1 MIQLTKYVHESI
13 YVFIHTMFGKY
24 NKPYYV
30 VTKIGSTKNIISRLS
45 TYRTSCPEFDIN
57 NLKVFWIRTKGK
69 YNCYQID
76 NLINYASTNYS
87 KPFPKY
93 IGTGGTEFYHF
104 DKIENLLGF
113 FNEIDVKY
121 YDVEQIDAYKL
132 LNKYNIF
139 NKSSIA
145 KHSRFEAKELG
156 QLVAND
162 LSYKKCEEII
172 SKYLKKNNIPVKI
185 KDKAYCP
192 RSYQIPIVD
201 KCCDLYKTENFG
213 RLYMPCGTGK
223 TLVAYFV
230 TKKMGF
236 TKIFIVVPSLYLV
249 STCYESWH
257 RESYLDNDKFNYL
270 LVASDADI
278 KGKYDKELQ
287 KELQK
292 EPQKDYKITTN
303 IDTVKKFIKGQQYI
317 VVISTYHSSKLLIKA
332 CKETKTHF
340 DFGIYDEAHRT
351 VGRKDS
357 MFNKIVT
364 SKIAKK
370 KIFMTATEK
379 VYRYKKKKEDEILS
393 MDDIEMYGKIIV
405 KYSLGQAIKEG
416 QLCDYKIVFPM
427 ITEKDIFDG
436 SKNDLSDEFIISRLI
451 KNTID
456 EYSPNHMLLFSNTN
470 KKSKKLCEHIKEIY
484 EDDDVFIDQLSGKS
498 SMTHR
503 KKSISEFV
511 DNNIGIISSV
521 KIFMEGADIPICDSV
536 CFCDNKQSKVDIIQ
550 AIGRCLR
557 LDPNNPDKIAYII
570 VPFILKNDDD
580 DIFSTEDKT
589 FIKLRHILQ
598 TLYDTDEDVT
608 EKFILRSL
616 SLNQTDKSDDVDI
629 SFSIADKKR
638 EKQLTQKVIAKVFDR
653 NKCNIRRIRNKIVYE
668 NKRRYAN
675 SLPLIDTKMKCLNYL
690 KEEHEHIIPDIDNW
704 VEFCLGKKLFEVIK
718 KKYYYNKTDLS
729 NSLNKLNINDFEE
742 YKLNYHKDKKLP
754 GPDYINDGFFNDLD
768 EKFNFNSLL
777 KNNDSILF
785 M

>member
-1 MIQLTKYVHESI
+1 MY
-13 YVFIHTMFGKY
+13 
-24 NKPYYV
+24 
-30 VTKIGSTKNIISRLS
+30 
-45 TYRTSCPEFDIN
+45 
-57 NLKVFWIRTKGK
+57 
-69 YNCYQID
+69 
-76 NLINYASTNYS
+76 
-87 KPFPKY
+87 
-93 IGTGGTEFYHF
+93 
-104 DKIENLLGF
+104 
-113 FNEIDVKY
+113 
-121 YDVEQIDAYKL
+121 
-132 LNKYNIF
+132 
-139 NKSSIA
+139 
-145 KHSRFEAKELG
+145 
-156 QLVAND
+156 
-162 LSYKKCEEII
+162 EEIL
-172 SKYLKKNNIPVKI
+172 SNYLKKNNIPIKI

-192 RSYQIPIVD
+192 KSYQITIVD
-201 KCCDLYKTENFG
+201 KCCIHYKTEFFG

-257 RESYLDNDKFNYL
+257 RESYFNNDKFNYL

-287 KELQK
+287 K
-292 EPQKDYKITTN
+292 DYKITTN
-303 IDTVKKFIKGQQYI
+303 IDTIKKFIKGQQYI

-357 MFNKIVT
+357 MFNNIVT

-754 GPDYINDGFFNDLD
+754 SPDYINNGFFNDLD
-768 EKFNFNSLL
+768 EKFNFSSLL